1 MVALMP
7 AHVIYPKVDDKP
19 AGFSRIWLQQVLRKH
34 LGFHGMI
41 FSDDLAMEG
50 ATVAGNV
57 TERAIAAL
65 DAGCDMVL
73 VCNRPDLADELLET
87 LQWKMPALSM
97 ARLAR
102 MHGKPHP
109 PSLTD
114 LHENQDFMN
123 AVHQIGEI
131 GIEEGALPLG
141 D

>member
-1 MVALMP
+1 
-7 AHVIYPKVDDKP
+7 
-19 AGFSRIWLQQVLRKH
+19 
-34 LGFHGMI
+34 MI

-57 TERAIAAL
+57 TERALAAL
-65 DAGCDMVL
+65 NAGCDMVL
-73 VCNRPDLADELLET
+73 VCNRPDLSDELLEN

-109 PSLTD
+109 PSLSA
-114 LHENQDFMN
+114 LHEDPEFVR
-123 AVHQIGEI
+123 AVQQIGAV